1 MIFGKFCWVFTFW
14 SKNKLLFVA
23 PKIKINFFGGK
34 QNFSRDFEGTS
45 RDLKGTLRDSEGLKR
60 DLKDF

>member
-1 MIFGKFCWVFTFW
+1 
-14 SKNKLLFVA
+14 LLGFYFLEQKQTAFVA

-45 RDLKGTLRDSEGLKR
+45 RDLKGTLRDLKGT
-60 DLKDF
+60 